1 MPRFQRRQ
9 FLQFAG
15 STLAAVAFNQ
25 LDIMRQGNRY
35 ARVLAQSTPRKLA
48 MLVGINEYPD
58 PIKDLQGC
66 LNDVELQHE
75 LLVHRFGFN
84 PNDIV
89 IVSDNA
95 KTNDL
100 KPTRANILRVFQ
112 EHLIKQAK
120 PGDVVVFHYSGHG
133 SLIKDPNPLDTPE
146 CKRVNN
152 CDLNGTIV
160 PSDPLPSQVT
170 GSEIVV
176 PDIMGRTLFLLMEA
190 INTENLTV
198 VLDSCFSGA
207 GTRGNGVVRSVST
220 RLNRSGKALIA
231 SEEELDYQKQLLTQ
245 LNLSFEK
252 FQRQRQ
258 AGIAKGVALGSASR
272 NQEALDVPF
281 GNFHAGAFTY
291 LLTRYLWQL
300 SANQTIVN
308 LQANLIRST
317 KAEAMLR
324 GYIQVPVV
332 EVKPGSSNEQK
343 RFYFLDF
350 TAPPAEAVITN
361 ISGNQIEFWLGGIS
375 SQNLL
380 SGNTVFTLLDQSGKT
395 ITDVSGQPIL
405 LQQASLS
412 NGSLFSY
419 GKLISGQINVV
430 KPGMFLRERIV
441 GIPANPT
448 LRVGLDS
455 SLGNE
460 TEQARTALQKALVY
474 QSISRIE
481 ILPVD
486 GRSPVDYI
494 LGRMT
499 ENYQGQLATPEQNNL
514 PPVGTIGVFTPIMQ
528 PVNSS
533 FGRVGESATAA
544 INRLKPRLK
553 LLLAGK
559 VLQGLATSAS
569 DLQITG
575 EIFTASGQGQRIKIS
590 SRGARERGVP
600 IQTIA
605 TASQRF
611 PSGEVIQFKVEN
623 QEDRELYLS
632 CLAIDAGG
640 NISVLYPAN
649 WDAPEEAAR
658 IDRSSSLIVPR
669 PEDEVVLR
677 LRGKGLVELLTLVS
691 TAPLRNALRA
701 LQTIARGRGV
711 KRGFLPVEGDD
722 PLEVLGNL
730 LEDVEEISRSSLSNA
745 ETAGVDVVSRS
756 ADRLGRAI
764 DTKTFAAFS
773 TVIEVE

>member
-1 MPRFQRRQ
+1 MSSIKRRH

-15 STLAAVAFNQ
+15 STLAAIGLSELNFLGQA
-25 LDIMRQGNRY
+25 DRY
-35 ARVLAQSTPRKLA
+35 GRLLAQGTPRKLA
-48 MLVGINEYPD
+48 LLVGINEYPD
-58 PIKDLQGC
+58 PVNDLQGC
-66 LNDVELQHE
+66 LTDVELQYE

-89 IVSDNA
+89 IVSDNG

-100 KPTRANILRVFQ
+100 KPTRVNILRVFK
-112 EHLIKQAK
+112 EHLIEQAK

-133 SLIKDPNPLDTPE
+133 ALVKDPNPLDTQE
-146 CKRVNN
+146 CRSAKN
-152 CDLNGTIV
+152 CELNGTIV
-160 PSDPLPSQVT
+160 PNDPLPASGK

-190 INTENLTV
+190 IKTENLTV

-207 GTRGNGVVRSVST
+207 GTRGNAVVRSASS
-220 RLNRSGKALIA
+220 RLSRTGGTLVA
-231 SEEELDYQKQLLTQ
+231 SSEELDYQKQLLTQ
-245 LNLSFEK
+245 LNLPLDK
-252 FQRQRQ
+252 FQQRRQ

-281 GNFHAGAFTY
+281 GDWHAGAFTY

-300 SANQTIVN
+300 PANQTMVTV
-308 LQANLIRST
+308 QANLIRST
-317 KAEAMLR
+317 KAEASLR
-324 GYIQVPVV
+324 GYTQVPVV
-332 EVKPGSSNEQK
+332 EVKPASGNEQK
-343 RFYFLDF
+343 RFYFSDF
-350 TAPPAEAVITN
+350 TAPTAEAVIT
-361 ISGNQIEFWLGGIS
+361 SVTGNQIEFWLGGVS
-375 SQNLL
+375 SENLA
-380 SGNTVFTLLDQSGKT
+380 SANTVFTLLDQSGKT
-395 ITDVSGQPIL
+395 ILDSSGKPIA
-405 LQQASLS
+405 LQQTSRS
-412 NGSLFSY
+412 SGNLFGY
-419 GKLISGQINVV
+419 GKLPPGQSGVV
-430 KPGMFLRERIV
+430 KPGMLLRERIV

-460 TEQARTALQKALVY
+460 MEQARTGLQTALANQQY
-474 QSISRIE
+474 TSRIE
-481 ILPVD
+481 VLPVD
-486 GRSPVDYI
+486 GRSPVEYI

-499 ENYQGQLATPEQNNL
+499 EDYQRQLATTEKDNL
-514 PPVGTIGVFTPIMQ
+514 PPLGSLGVFTSVLS
-528 PVNSS
+528 PVKGS
-533 FGRVGESATAA
+533 FGRAGESATAA

-559 VLQGLATSAS
+559 ILQGLAAPSS

-575 EIFTASGQGQRIKIS
+575 EIFAASGQGPKIRIA

-605 TASQRF
+605 TASQSF
-611 PSGEVIQFKVEN
+611 PAGEAIQFKVEN

-640 NISVLYPAN
+640 NITVLYPAN

-658 IDRSSSLIVPR
+658 IERSSSLVVPR
-669 PEDEVVLR
+669 TEDDVVLR
-677 LRGKGLVELLTLVS
+677 LRGSGLVELLTLVS

-701 LQTIARGRGV
+701 LQTIAKGRGV

-730 LEDVEEISRSSLSNA
+730 LGDVEKLSRDA
-745 ETAGVDVVSRS
+745 TIVPTSRS
-756 ADRLGRAI
+756 AERRGRSL
-764 DTKTFAAFS
+764 DTNTLAAFS
-773 TVIEVE
+773 TVIQVE